1 MPKQHIISLKGI
13 DYDIIFKA
21 GGGGL
26 VAKSCLTL
34 VTPWTVSCQALLF
47 MGFSRQE
54 YWSGLLFPP
63 PGDLPDL
70 GIKHVGSPA
79 LQADSLPSKPQG
91 KPFNCI
97 HMLIL

>member
-34 VTPWTVSCQALLF
+34 VTPQTVVCQAPLSVE
-47 MGFSRQE
+47 FSRQE
-54 YWSGLLFPP
+54 YWSGLPFTSSGALPH
-63 PGDLPDL
+63 PGIEP
-70 GIKHVGSPA
+70 GSPES
-79 LQADSLPSKPQG
+79 QADSLPPEQ
-91 KPFNCI
+91 
-97 HMLIL
+97 H